1 MIETNPR
8 KNAEG
13 YPDQTAYYGT
23 KEIIREESEAERKN
37 RSIIY
42 TFRQIA
48 ELAGFEIIG
57 RITLKEKKTGRL
69 FK

>member
-1 MIETNPR
+1 MAGNPR

-13 YPDQTAYYGT
+13 YADPTAYYGT
-23 KEIIREESEAERKN
+23 KEIIEQETEAEKKN
-37 RSIIY
+37 RAIIY
-42 TFRQIA
+42 AFRQIA
-48 ELAGFEIIG
+48 ELAGFEIVG

>member
-1 MIETNPR
+1 MVGNPR

-13 YPDQTAYYGT
+13 YADPTAYYGT
-23 KEIIREESEAERKN
+23 KEIIEQETEAEKKN
-37 RSIIY
+37 RAIIY
-42 TFRQIA
+42 AFRQIT
-48 ELAGFEIIG
+48 ELAGFEIVG